1 MESGAVMSVEQM
13 KIEVLYF
20 DGCPSWQN
28 GLKNLRAALL
38 AEGID
43 AEVKLI
49 RVESDK
55 DAAREKFLGSPSF
68 RVNGQDLWPED
79 REKYFLGCRVYAT
92 EAGMR
97 GYPNI
102 ELLREKIRSYHQP
115 ESE

>member
-1 MESGAVMSVEQM
+1 M
-13 KIEVLYF
+13 KIELLYF

-28 GLKNLRAALL
+28 GLKNLQSALQ
-38 AEGID
+38 AEAID

-49 RVESDK
+49 RVDSDA

-79 REKYFLGCRVYAT
+79 REKYFMGCRVYAT

-97 GYPNI
+97 GFPNVDM
-102 ELLREKIRSYHQP
+102 LRKKIHSLP
-115 ESE
+115 KTVK